1 MERIKLDEFLQY
13 HFLSNVR
20 LSPNAKKAAFVV
32 SRANEAKDGYEAG
45 IWTVDLETRQC
56 HQLTAGKDERSFVW
70 LDDQTILFTSKRDS
84 KKAWLKKDG

>member
-32 SRANEAKDGYEAG
+32 SRANAVSY
-45 IWTVDLETRQC
+45 T
-56 HQLTAGKDERSFVW
+56 HLT
-70 LDDQTILFTSKRDS
+70 LPTT
-84 KKAWLKKDG
+84 